1 MNHHLK
7 LNLKKNFITL
17 RFLLDQYK
25 LTICNNTL
33 FNNKLLLVWFLFSY
47 AHITGIKNLLKNK
60 LLTSNNYRMQP
71 NTIYHQ
77 VWLVTPLRRLP
88 NLLLKKCSKY
98 SIISVLPKNN
108 IKQSYK
114 KLYITTCCYNINR
127 LFLSS
132 LFSRNGLV
140 IPISLKSKSRGK
152 QIRLKNKLDTGF
164 ISRIFSYYFK
174 LLYSN
179 ILYMYTLNINYLL
192 YIRILRNT
200 QWNKSLV
207 FNDNLVT
214 KSKVLTTHNLINHHL
229 INL

>member
-1 MNHHLK
+1 M
-7 LNLKKNFITL
+7 
-17 RFLLDQYK
+17 
-25 LTICNNTL
+25 
-33 FNNKLLLVWFLFSY
+33 WFLFSY
-47 AHITGIKNLLKNK
+47 SHITSIKNLQTTK
-60 LLTSNNYRMQP
+60 LLIPNKYQRQL
-71 NTIYHQ
+71 NTILHQ

-108 IKQSYK
+108 IKQSFK

-127 LFLSS
+127 LLLSS
-132 LFSRNGLV
+132 LFSKNELV
-140 IPISLKSKSRGK
+140 TPISLKSKSKGK
-152 QIRLKNKLDTGF
+152 QIRLKNKLNTGF
-164 ISRIFSYYFK
+164 ISRIFSHYFK

-179 ILYMYTLNINYLL
+179 ILYMYNLNINYLL
-192 YIRILRNT
+192 YIRVLRNT

-207 FNDNLVT
+207 FNNNLVT